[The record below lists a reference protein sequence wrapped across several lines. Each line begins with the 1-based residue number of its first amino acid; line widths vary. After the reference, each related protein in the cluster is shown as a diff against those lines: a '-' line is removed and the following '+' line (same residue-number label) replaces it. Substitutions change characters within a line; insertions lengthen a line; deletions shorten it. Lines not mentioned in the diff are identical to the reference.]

1 MTKTVLIVEDD
12 NDLRR
17 GLGLRLR
24 SFGYRVAEAGDG
36 YAAVS
41 VARELQPDVVLLDIG
56 LPAGDGITVLD
67 RYSQLMQL
75 AGIPVVV
82 LSGRDPFVTEPLLR
96 KYGVSAFLRKPVDN
110 DELRDALATA
120 LAFLPEA
127 G

>member
-1 MTKTVLIVEDD
+1 MSKTVLIVEDD
-12 NDLRR
+12 NELRR

-24 SFGYRVAEAGDG
+24 SFGYQVAEAADG

-41 VARELQPDVVLLDIG
+41 VARQLQPDLVLLDIG
-56 LPAGDGITVLD
+56 LPGGDGITVLD

-96 KYGVSAFLRKPVDN
+96 KYGVSAFLRKPADN
-110 DELRDALATA
+110 DELRAALAAA
-120 LAFLPEA
+120 LELPEA